1 MKNEDRL
8 NLFEDALIR
17 LQAGENLQS
26 ILAALPQD
34 AELIDMV
41 KTASL
46 IKIQDQASLS
56 GNPAAQARSKQ
67 VFLQTA
73 LDLDSKPAKR
83 GFIAWLQG
91 LRLASQLTLIVIV
104 LLFSLTVTGIVSA
117 QALPGQALYGV
128 KRLVE
133 QTQLALTR
141 DLLGRLQFE
150 EILDSRRVYEVLK
163 LQDAGRWQDVSFAGW
178 MHQNPDGSWQVQGI
192 PVVLDE
198 KSPMW
203 NPMLNGAYVEV
214 NGVLSPDGVVVR
226 NIELRLFKLHGTLQ
240 LVEADNWQVNGIPLK
255 ISPQTQTQ
263 LLISNGLLVDVT
275 AIRLTENSYLA
286 LVINAAGPEETRMV
300 SETQTEISK
309 TPTPQSTEEVVNSQ
323 PFTDTATPPVIEA
336 TSDVTVTEDYVENSE
351 SEFIVEFEKSGEETE
366 LQQATP
372 THEESEESEEPSYES
387 SRTITIEP
395 DHD

>member
-17 LQAGENLQS
+17 LQNGESLQS

-46 IKIQDQASLS
+46 IKIQGQEDLVVD
-56 GNPAAQARSKQ
+56 PAAQARSKQ
-67 VFLQTA
+67 VFLQAA
-73 LDLDSKPAKR
+73 LDLGSKPAKH
-83 GFIAWLQG
+83 GFIGWLQG
-91 LRLASQLTLIVIV
+91 LRLASQLALIFIV
-104 LLFSLTVTGIVSA
+104 LIFSLTVTGIVSA
-117 QALPGQALYGV
+117 QALPGQPLYRV

-133 QTQLALTR
+133 QTQLALTH
-141 DLLGRLQFE
+141 DSLGRLQFE

-163 LQDAGRWQDVSFAGW
+163 LMDAGRWQDVSFAGW
-178 MHQNPDGSWQVQGI
+178 MYQDSDGSWQVQGI
-192 PVVLDE
+192 PVLLDE
-198 KSPMW
+198 ESPMW

-214 NGVLSPDGVVVR
+214 SGILSPEGVVVR
-226 NIELRLFKLHGTLQ
+226 KVELRLFKLHGTLQ

-263 LLISNGLLVDVT
+263 LLISDGLLVDVT

-286 LVINAAGPEETRMV
+286 LVINAAGPEETRLV
-300 SETQTEISK
+300 SQTQSEMTA
-309 TPTPQSTEEVVNSQ
+309 TPTPQPTDEVINSQ
-323 PFTDTATPPVIEA
+323 LFTDTSTPPEIQA
-336 TSDVTVTEDYVENSE
+336 TADLTITNDDDENTENSTIVATEKPTEEQHDQETTPTHRE
-351 SEFIVEFEKSGEETE
+351 SEETE
-366 LQQATP
+366 
-372 THEESEESEEPSYES
+372 ES
-387 SRTITIEP
+387 SHETSGTKTIEP

>member
-8 NLFEDALIR
+8 NLFEDALFR
-17 LQAGENLQS
+17 LQNGESLQS

-46 IKIQDQASLS
+46 IKTQGQADLAAD
-56 GNPAAQARSKQ
+56 PAAQARSKQ
-67 VFLQTA
+67 VFLQAA
-73 LDLDSKPAKR
+73 LDLDSKPAKH

-117 QALPGQALYGV
+117 QALPGQPLYSV

-141 DLLGRLQFE
+141 DSLGKLQFE
-150 EILDSRRVYEVLK
+150 EILNSRRIYEVLK

-214 NGVLSPDGVVVR
+214 NGRLSSEGVIVR
-226 NIELRLFKLHGTLQ
+226 KIELRLFKMHGTLH
-240 LVEADNWQVNGIPLK
+240 LVGADSWQVNGIPLK

-263 LLISNGLLVDVT
+263 LLISDGLLVDVT

-286 LVINAAGPEETRMV
+286 LVINAAGPEETRLV
-300 SETQTEISK
+300 GGTQTEISK
-309 TPTPQSTEEVVNSQ
+309 TPTPQPTEEVINSQ
-323 PFTDTATPPVIEA
+323 LFTDTATPTVIQA
-336 TSDVTVTEDYVENSE
+336 TADITVTEEYIENTENESNVEPENS
-351 SEFIVEFEKSGEETE
+351 SQETE
-366 LQQATP
+366 VQQATP
-372 THEESEESEEPSYES
+372 TPTHEDSEESSHET
-387 SRTITIEP
+387 SRTKTTEP

>member
-8 NLFEDALIR
+8 NLFEDALVR
-17 LQAGENLQS
+17 LQAGESLQS
-26 ILAALPQD
+26 ILETLPQD

-46 IKIQDQASLS
+46 LQIPDQEALS

-67 VFLQTA
+67 EFLQAA
-73 LDLDSKPAKR
+73 LALDSKPAKH
-83 GFIAWLQG
+83 GFLGWLQG
-91 LRLASQLTLIVIV
+91 LRLASQITLIIFV
-104 LLFSLTVTGIVSA
+104 LIFSLTVTGIVSA
-117 QALPGQALYGV
+117 QALPGQPLYSV

-133 QTQLALTR
+133 QTQLALTH
-141 DLLGRLQFE
+141 DSLGRLQFE
-150 EILDSRRVYEVLK
+150 EVLDSRRVYEVLK
-163 LQDAGRWQDVSFAGW
+163 LMDSGRWQDVSFAGW
-178 MHQNPDGSWQVQGI
+178 MLQNPDGSWQVQGI

-198 KSPMW
+198 ESPMW

-214 NGVLSPDGVVVR
+214 SGILAPEGVIVR
-226 NIELRLFKLHGTLQ
+226 KVELRLFKLHGTMQ

-286 LVINAAGPEETRMV
+286 LTINAAEPEETQLV
-300 SETQTEISK
+300 SQTQTEISVSPSPP
-309 TPTPQSTEEVVNSQ
+309 PTDEVINSQ
-323 PFTDTATPPVIEA
+323 LSTGTTAPPEIQATADVKITD
-336 TSDVTVTEDYVENSE
+336 DDDKYLENTD
-351 SEFIVEFEKSGEETE
+351 IVETEKPAETNE
-366 LQQATP
+366 VLQVTPTP
-372 THEESEESEEPSYES
+372 THEESEETSHETSQ
-387 SRTITIEP
+387 TKTVEP